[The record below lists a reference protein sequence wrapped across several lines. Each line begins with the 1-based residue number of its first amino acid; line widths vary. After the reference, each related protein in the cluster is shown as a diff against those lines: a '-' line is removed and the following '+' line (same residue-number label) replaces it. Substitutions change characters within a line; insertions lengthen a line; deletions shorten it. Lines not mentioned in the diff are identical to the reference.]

1 MRAAKHR
8 FESLGSPLSR
18 LCLDWEACIGLLVRL
33 MQERPAEPAGA
44 YASATLEALDE
55 EMMLQC
61 ALLADACDECIV
73 LIRFFDAAEVDNAKI
88 AQEVQRFCKR
98 ITQLFEEQLVWTTEG
113 YTKQTLKFLEDTHHF
128 LVRGSVLRSVGGPRA
143 VTRRIKTAVLER
155 MLAWTALAREV
166 VAAEHPNFELV
177 SSFSCFDLRELANLL
192 QTVGNGSFPAALS
205 EPLERLASTFRVDP
219 VMLCEQFCDHGAVAA
234 ARFKDTG
241 CGNLEAW
248 QHALRVTSSTAA
260 RSRHPACQLEVV
272 LAEYAAMTSSDSIIE
287 RDFSR
292 VKRILSDQQLHA
304 GPGVESDTVLLAVA
318 DPEQDREVIQQAR
331 VLWSELYASSRKRQ
345 RPRFDRGVARPL
357 KKLCLAEGVQEKP
370 TETEF
375 RKRRRADK
383 DAEQAPQDSI
393 VPADPANAWTAK
405 HDKEVA
411 FNKDKGLTRLFD
423 ALRSNTVPVSE
434 LPEGLLELAVA
445 HFEKIERNMQA
456 RERAESAR
464 SRAVS
469 RICPSEASLE
479 GLSVWVPDELRSV
492 LLDNAIERRGWDVT
506 QQLHTAKVLILRD
519 LASLCDL
526 HAVAAALNGAWVVT
540 PHMTIMNQGTCLKLK
555 PGIRTKRSIFMTDD
569 FQAAHAPLAALLTA
583 MQCRTLQLINSIDD
597 FAAAKQLATNR
608 GCPAS
613 VIALIDGSERDVF
626 RGIAHCYETKQF
638 REFVWRLDVA
648 SSCPGL

>member
-1 MRAAKHR
+1 
-8 FESLGSPLSR
+8 
-18 LCLDWEACIGLLVRL
+18 
-33 MQERPAEPAGA
+33 
-44 YASATLEALDE
+44 
-55 EMMLQC
+55 
-61 ALLADACDECIV
+61 
-73 LIRFFDAAEVDNAKI
+73 
-88 AQEVQRFCKR
+88 
-98 ITQLFEEQLVWTTEG
+98 
-113 YTKQTLKFLEDTHHF
+113 
-128 LVRGSVLRSVGGPRA
+128 
-143 VTRRIKTAVLER
+143 
-155 MLAWTALAREV
+155 
-166 VAAEHPNFELV
+166 
-177 SSFSCFDLRELANLL
+177 
-192 QTVGNGSFPAALS
+192 
-205 EPLERLASTFRVDP
+205 
-219 VMLCEQFCDHGAVAA
+219 
-234 ARFKDTG
+234 
-241 CGNLEAW
+241 
-248 QHALRVTSSTAA
+248 
-260 RSRHPACQLEVV
+260 
-272 LAEYAAMTSSDSIIE
+272 MTSSDSIIE

-370 TETEF
+370 TEAEF